1 MLTKILLSLFLTLLI
16 ELTIAIV
23 LGIRNKYLLRIT
35 FINILT
41 NVPLNIIVLL
51 LYSVIDN
58 NIVFFGIVP
67 ILELIVFTVEG
78 IYFKRLNN
86 SIISPYKLSILLNG
100 FSYGYSF
107 IYLIMHLIIK

>member
-1 MLTKILLSLFLTLLI
+1 MLISILTSLVLTLLI

-23 LGIRNKYLLRIT
+23 LGIRGKDLLRIT

-41 NVPLNIIVLL
+41 NVTLNIIVSL
-51 LYSVIDN
+51 LYLVMNN
-58 NIVFFGIVP
+58 NIVFYVIVP
-67 ILELIVFTVEG
+67 IFEILVFYIEG
-78 IYFKRLNN
+78 TYFKKLDN

-107 IYLIMHLIIK
+107 VYLLIKLFIK